1 MFTDTAFWVL
11 WLAGACAVR
20 GLPEAAVTA
29 KALLLAATGLAGVAL
44 VLPLSAAHTA
54 VLALAVGW
62 TAMAAARTEAPV
74 EHPIRRAFVIA
85 GPLLLLWVLAKHA
98 GLASAARVAPL
109 AAAGLSYLIVKAWT
123 LARDRADGRA
133 PGCHAPAALAY
144 LLFLP
149 TYLSG
154 PMHYYGEFE
163 AGLRRP
169 ATLRAEDAVDIGFRF
184 LAGLVKVQV
193 LAPLLAPLSLLG
205 MAGGEPVGP
214 GVLAG
219 GALLYSLV
227 LYLDFSGYSDLAI
240 AAARAAGVGAP
251 ENFLRPYLAPNIR
264 EFWRRWHVSFSRVLT
279 AYVFVPVTRS
289 LQRRTSLAP
298 AGVMI
303 AGYLITFG
311 LAGYWHGPTWRFVAW
326 GLYHACGL
334 IVYDLVRQRRVAAR
348 LARGVAAPAPA
359 GRVATALSVAATV
372 LFVSAGWVL
381 FVPGVRLW

>member
-1 MFTDTAFWVL
+1 MFTDAAFWVL

-20 GLPEAAVTA
+20 ALPEALAGA

-44 VLPLSAAHTA
+44 VLHLSVLHT
-54 VLALAVGW
+54 VVIALVVGW
-62 TAMAAARTEAPV
+62 TVLDAARTTAPAA
-74 EHPIRRAFVIA
+74 HPVRRACITV

-98 GLASAARVAPL
+98 GLASVARVAPL
-109 AAAGLSYLIVKAWT
+109 AAAGLSYLLVKAWT

-133 PGCHAPAALAY
+133 PGYEPSIGLGY

-154 PMHYYGEFE
+154 PMHFYGEFE

-169 ATLRAEDAVDIGFRF
+169 APLGAEDGVEIVFRF
-184 LAGLVKVQV
+184 LVGLLKVQV
-193 LAPLLAPLSLLG
+193 LAPLLVPLSLLG
-205 MAGGEPVGP
+205 LAGGEPVP
-214 GVLAG
+214 A
-219 GALLYSLV
+219 GALASGALVYSLV
-227 LYLDFSGYSDLAI
+227 LYLDFSGYSDMAI

-279 AYVFVPVTRS
+279 SYVFVPLTRG
-289 LQRRTSLAP
+289 LQRRTSLKP
-298 AGVMI
+298 AGVMVV
-303 AGYLITFG
+303 GYLVTFG

-348 LARGVAAPAPA
+348 LARGVVAPPRPNALAAA
-359 GRVATALSVAATV
+359 VSVAATL

-381 FVPGVRLW
+381 FVPGLRLW

>member
-1 MFTDTAFWVL
+1 MFTETAFWVL

-20 GLPEAAVTA
+20 GLPEAAIGA
-29 KALLLAATGLAGVAL
+29 KAWLLAATGLAGVAL
-44 VLPLSAAHTA
+44 VLDLSPVHTA
-54 VLALAVGW
+54 VLALVVLWA
-62 TAMAAARTEAPV
+62 ALAAARTTAPAA
-74 EHPIRRAFVIA
+74 HPIGRAFGIA

-98 GLASAARVAPL
+98 DLASAARVAPL
-109 AAAGLSYLIVKAWT
+109 AAAGLSYLLVKAWT

-133 PGCHAPAALAY
+133 PGYSLSSGLSY

-154 PMHYYGEFE
+154 PMHYYSEFE

-169 ATLRAEDAVDIGFRF
+169 APLRPEDGVDVVFRF

-193 LAPLLAPLSLLG
+193 LAPLVAPLSLLG
-205 MAGGEPVGP
+205 MAGGDPVTP
-214 GVLAG
+214 GALAG

-240 AAARAAGVGAP
+240 AAARAAGISTP

-279 AYVFVPVTRS
+279 SYVFVPVTRS
-289 LQRRTSLAP
+289 LQRRTQLGPRA
-298 AGVMI
+298 VMA

-334 IVYDLVRQRRVAAR
+334 IAYDLFRQRRVAAR
-348 LARGVAAPAPA
+348 LARGGAAPVQA
-359 GRVATALSVAATV
+359 GWFATALGVAATV

-381 FVPGVRLW
+381 FVPGLRLW